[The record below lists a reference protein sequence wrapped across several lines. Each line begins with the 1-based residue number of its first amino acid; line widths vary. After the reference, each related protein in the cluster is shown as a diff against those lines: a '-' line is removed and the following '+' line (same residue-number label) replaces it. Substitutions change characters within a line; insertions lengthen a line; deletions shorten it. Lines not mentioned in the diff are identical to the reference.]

1 MPVLLV
7 WYNTAWVVSIMQWD
21 DKFDSMFFTPEE
33 IAESDAVA
41 EAITK
46 EIQSGHGGMLP
57 MERSSVDK

>member
-1 MPVLLV
+1 MK
-7 WYNTAWVVSIMQWD
+7 WD
-21 DKFDSMFFTPEE
+21 DVFDSKFFAPEE

-57 MERSSVDK
+57 VEREAVDK